1 MSFIRSLNG
10 IDPVFGNNCFI
21 AETAVVI
28 GDVIMGK
35 DCSVWYN
42 AVIRGD
48 VHSIRIGD
56 RVNIQ
61 DNATIH
67 ATYKKAP
74 CNIGNRVSIAH
85 NAVIHGCTIGNNVL
99 VGIGAIILDDVVVE
113 DNSII
118 AAGAVVTKGTIVESG
133 TIYAGSPAKKLK
145 EVSPE
150 LLKGEIDR
158 IADSYLMYSDWYKQ
172 ESKK

>member
-1 MSFIRSLNG
+1 MAFIRSLNG
-10 IDPVFGNNCFI
+10 IDPVFGDNCFI